1 MKDYSKSQQK
11 IVATAHTAVS
21 LAIIVALVAAVAW
34 FILKGI
40 TFAAQAVIPVA
51 VGFFLALF
59 FKPYFL
65 WLKKKLRYPVVAL
78 IVMFSS
84 VVVPVGT
91 ILWWSGSAVIEEIS
105 SLGRQIPETI
115 ARATEWAGARSSY
128 ARELFSQIKLPSCEI
143 GKLSLASPGKMENV
157 SLPMQGV
164 SSNLISQ
171 IKENV
176 EKSKEICSSKVAVVS
191 SELSSNRFATAD
203 LGCTNTFKTSLDVSG
218 LESTSSKA
226 FAVGAIGDSVKIDV
240 ETLKELY
247 AKYGDQIKKAGAGI
261 AQTAKS
267 KVSGMAASSGV
278 AARGEASS
286 VGGLFNK
293 IGLLF
298 AGSLDVVKKIGASTL
313 SVFSVALY
321 FLVTC
326 IFFVYFLMSDQLQG
340 GKIVEFIP
348 MLKDSTRRFVAEQ
361 IDSFVRILVSFY
373 QRQILICIIEGFLYG
388 FGFWVVGL
396 PYGFILGFLLGCLN
410 LIPFFGSLA
419 CMPLAVIMAYFG
431 ADGSGLRVV
440 LVLVVWIVGQV
451 LDGYYITPKI
461 QGDKTGLGY
470 AGVIF
475 SFLFWPIVLG
485 PMLGLLLAIPLSACC
500 VVLWRGFCEFTKHKK
515 VF

>member
-1 MKDYSKSQQK
+1 MKEYSKSQQK

-21 LAIIVALVAAVAW
+21 LAIIIALVAAVAW
-34 FILKGI
+34 IVLKGI
-40 TFAAQAVIPVA
+40 AFAAQAVVPVA

-84 VVVPVGT
+84 VFVPTGT
-91 ILWWSGSAVIEEIS
+91 ILWWTGSTIVEEFS
-105 SLGRQIPETI
+105 SLGCQIPETI
-115 ARATEWAGARSSY
+115 ARATEWVGARSSY
-128 ARELFSQIKLPSCEI
+128 ARELFSQIKLPTYEI
-143 GKLSLASPGKMENV
+143 GKLSLASQGKIENV

-164 SSNLISQ
+164 SSNLMSQ

-176 EKSKEICSSKVAVVS
+176 EKSKEICSSKVAAIS

-203 LGCTNTFKTSLDVSG
+203 LGCTNSFKVSLDVSG
-218 LESTSSKA
+218 LESTSSNI

-247 AKYGDQIKKAGAGI
+247 SKYGDQIKKAGVGI

-267 KVSGMAASSGV
+267 KVSGTAASSGV
-278 AARGEASS
+278 AATGKANS
-286 VGGLFNK
+286 VGGYLNK

-298 AGSLDVVKKIGASTL
+298 AGGWNVIKKIGASTL
-313 SVFSVALY
+313 SIFSVALY

-326 IFFVYFLMSDQLQG
+326 IFFVYFLMSDKLRG
-340 GKIVEFIP
+340 GKIVGLVP

-373 QRQILICIIEGFLYG
+373 QRQIVICIIEGFLYG

-396 PYGFILGFLLGCLN
+396 PYGFIIGFLLGCLN
-410 LIPFFGSLA
+410 LVPFFGSLV
-419 CMPLAVIMAYFG
+419 CIPLAVIMAYFG

-440 LVLVVWIVGQV
+440 LVLVVWIIGQI

-500 VVLWRGFCEFTKHKK
+500 VVLWRGFCDFTKHKK